1 MAIMET
7 VSRTITVTPIS
18 RETCFTL
25 TQNDAKGHSYQL
37 RTADRFQELNSL
49 YQLKVAS
56 ALEQEQASYEELN
69 QGLNRIFR
77 RPTLRRLQESMER
90 NQERLEYIEYRLSEP
105 LSDIDYRFA
114 PREQA
119 LYDADTIIRLTDY
132 SLERSFSEVETSI
145 QQDDIVQS
153 GNNLRQLEINILN
166 TSNGGVNFRYGADV
180 MQESLGYLAD
190 EIGSDDLEQRE
201 KNYQLCEEMSMAYAK
216 SKYQA
221 NTRMFSDLG
230 WPASRS
236 MATIE
241 QQFQAGN
248 PGLTNAAMIMQEAKF
263 IGLERV
269 EHEQKHFKQLISSSE
284 SLTNERPIVS
294 NEPFQLD
301 YSREKHLL
309 NPYTIGVSIVRPSA
323 KENEASR
330 APSASKDMG
339 LERA

>member
-18 RETCFTL
+18 RETCFSL

-56 ALEQEQASYEELN
+56 ALEQEEASYEELN

-105 LSDIDYRFA
+105 LPDIDYRFA

-153 GNNLRQLEINILN
+153 GNKIRQLEINILN
-166 TSNGGVNFRYGADV
+166 TSSGGKSFRYGAEM

-190 EIGSDDLEQRE
+190 EIGSDNPELRE

-216 SKYQA
+216 SKYQN
-221 NTRMFSDLG
+221 NTQMFSDLG
-230 WPASRS
+230 WKESRS
-236 MATIE
+236 MTTIE
-241 QQFQAGN
+241 QQFQAMN
-248 PGLTNAAMIMQEAKF
+248 PGLENPYMIMREAKF

-269 EHEQKHFKQLISSSE
+269 EKEQEHFKQLIDSGKE
-284 SLTNERPIVS
+284 LTNGQSIVF
-294 NEPFQLD
+294 NEPFRID
-301 YSREKHLL
+301 YSKEKHLL